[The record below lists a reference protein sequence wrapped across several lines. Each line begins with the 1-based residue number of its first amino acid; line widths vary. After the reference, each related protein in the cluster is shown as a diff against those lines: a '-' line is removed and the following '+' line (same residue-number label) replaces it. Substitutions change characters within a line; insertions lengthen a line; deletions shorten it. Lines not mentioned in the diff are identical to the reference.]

1 MEVTF
6 MFNRLKNFLCTP
18 EGILITGYVIGGA
31 LIGVMWADDKRESRR
46 VSRAFEEGL
55 NTGMKLSDRGIRR
68 DDISLMNI
76 GDGDIY
82 SRIAILPK
90 KAPNE
95 PEKADHGAKTG
106 DFCTISPDLASI
118 EPTMVQNDDSIDKE
132 E

>member
-1 MEVTF
+1 
-6 MFNRLKNFLCTP
+6 MFNKLKNFLCSP
-18 EGILITGYVIGGA
+18 EGVLITGYAIGAA
-31 LIGVMWADDKRESRR
+31 LVGLLWTDDKRESRR

-55 NTGMKLSDRGIRR
+55 EAGMKLSDRGIKR

-76 GDGDIY
+76 GSGDIY

-106 DFCTISPDLASI
+106 DSCTISPDPASI